1 MLAQRKIMG
10 AFLQRRYSCP
20 DKGANMEFQKIS
32 SPSLRELF
40 VEQLEH
46 MILSGKLAVG
56 EKLPPERQLAE
67 TMQISRSVVNGGI
80 SDLEKK
86 GFLVVKPRSGTYV
99 ADYRRNGTADTL
111 LAIMN
116 YNGGKLR
123 AEEIRSI
130 LEVRIA
136 LDTLAAELCE
146 HHITE
151 EEISVLEEIIETLK
165 NAPTIEDAVEAAY
178 EFQHEFAIFSGN
190 TLIPLIF
197 CSFKVAITSLWERFC
212 LMYGIEALYENNF
225 RLFTYIKNRD
235 AKGAADWI
243 EKSVRESID
252 GSRKIYYD

>member
-1 MLAQRKIMG
+1 M
-10 AFLQRRYSCP
+10 
-20 DKGANMEFQKIS
+20 
-32 SPSLRELF
+32 
-40 VEQLEH
+40 
-46 MILSGKLAVG
+46 
-56 EKLPPERQLAE
+56 
-67 TMQISRSVVNGGI
+67 
-80 SDLEKK
+80 
-86 GFLVVKPRSGTYV
+86 VKPRSGTYV

-123 AEEIRSI
+123 ADEIRSI

-146 HHITE
+146 THITDD
-151 EEISVLEEIIETLK
+151 EIDVLAEIIEELK
-165 NAPTIEDAVEAAY
+165 NASTIEEAVEAAY

-212 LMYGIEALYENNF
+212 QLYGTKALYENNY

-235 AKGAADWI
+235 SKGAADWI
-243 EKSVRESID
+243 QKSVRESID
-252 GSRKIYYD
+252 GNRKIYYD

>member
-1 MLAQRKIMG
+1 
-10 AFLQRRYSCP
+10 
-20 DKGANMEFQKIS
+20 MEFQKIS

-46 MILSGKLAVG
+46 MILSGKLAIG

-67 TMQISRSVVNGGI
+67 SMQISRSVVNGGI

-123 AEEIRSI
+123 SEEIRSI

-146 HHITE
+146 THITDD
-151 EEISVLEEIIETLK
+151 EIDVL
-165 NAPTIEDAVEAAY
+165 D
-178 EFQHEFAIFSGN
+178 
-190 TLIPLIF
+190 
-197 CSFKVAITSLWERFC
+197 R
-212 LMYGIEALYENNF
+212 
-225 RLFTYIKNRD
+225 
-235 AKGAADWI
+235 
-243 EKSVRESID
+243 KSVV
-252 GSRKIYYD
+252 

>member
-1 MLAQRKIMG
+1 
-10 AFLQRRYSCP
+10 
-20 DKGANMEFQKIS
+20 MEFQKIS
-32 SPSLRELF
+32 SPSLKELF

-67 TMQISRSVVNGGI
+67 SMQVSRSVVNGGI

-116 YNGGKLR
+116 YNGGRLR
-123 AEEIRSI
+123 TEEIRSI

-146 HHITE
+146 THITD
-151 EEISVLEEIIETLK
+151 EEIEVLSEIIEQLK
-165 NAPTIEDAVEAAY
+165 TALSVEEAVEAAY

-197 CSFKVAITSLWERFC
+197 CSFKVAITTLWERFC
-212 LMYGIEALYENNF
+212 LLYGIEALYENNY

-235 AKGAADWI
+235 SQGAAAWI
-243 EKSVRESID
+243 QKSVRESID